1 MDACLCVVLSSVF
14 FVDIMVRLLAIISP
28 IVWFPLSLCSCSP
41 SPHPQLERQK
51 LVGKLYCVCACMHAC
66 LHPLSHYPPGT
77 WAWSRD
83 QYIPQG
89 GQSLSERTG
98 FKKKLQCKSPGSIF
112 KFSSPVN
119 SHTTPSPKPTVTFST
134 KNPLN
139 VTLRHLMTLIFSQCG
154 VSFSFPW
161 GVLFKCFILNW
172 SIYLINLCLNVCQP
186 LRHYVHSTVAVLLYL
201 TVHSW

>member
-1 MDACLCVVLSSVF
+1 MPVCVLCFPSLCFLCRYYAAVIGDNKSHSLV
-14 FVDIMVRLLAIISP
+14 SP
-28 IVWFPLSLCSCSP
+28 FPLLLLSKPASSTWAA
-41 SPHPQLERQK
+41 
-51 LVGKLYCVCACMHAC
+51 KLYCVCACMRAC
-66 LHPLSHYPPGT
+66 LHPRSHYPPGT

-89 GQSLSERTG
+89 GQSLWERTG

-112 KFSSPVN
+112 KFNSPVN
-119 SHTTPSPKPTVTFST
+119 SHTTPYPKPTFTFST

-139 VTLRHLMTLIFSQCG
+139 VTLRHLMTLIFSHCG
-154 VSFSFPW
+154 VSFSLPW
-161 GVLFKCFILNW
+161 GVLFKFFILNR
-172 SIYLINLCLNVCQP
+172 SIYLINLCLSVCQP